1 MLAYAANAPRLAER
15 RRSPRAL
22 LVIVGAHAAVLA
34 AVMTAKMDIVR
45 EQFGGTDVTF
55 VPAPIPE
62 PQDPPPPQ
70 PQHQRPRDP
79 AISRLDTPEPL
90 LPIDP
95 VGPLFNNPPLDIP
108 ATGPTIGTG
117 TEYVPQP
124 PIHAVVRKAARFA
137 TPDWALKPPYPHEK
151 RQAEEE
157 ATLKLR
163 LSIDD
168 QGRVIAVEP
177 VGNVDPVFLAAA
189 RKHLIARWR
198 YKPATEDGRPV
209 HSSTVV
215 TLRFE
220 LEA

>member
-1 MLAYAANAPRLAER
+1 MLAYAADAPRFAER
-15 RRSPRAL
+15 RRSSKAL
-22 LVIVGAHAAVLA
+22 LLIVGAHAAAIGVL
-34 AVMTAKMDIVR
+34 MTTKMEVIRDT
-45 EQFGGTDVTF
+45 FSGTEVTF
-55 VPAPIPE
+55 VPAPISE

-70 PQHQRPRDP
+70 KPAAQQPRV
-79 AISRLDTPEPL
+79 SQVDTPEVVIPIEPIGPAFINP
-90 LPIDP
+90 PIDP
-95 VGPLFNNPPLDIP
+95 PIGPI
-108 ATGPTIGTG
+108 AGTG
-117 TEYVPQP
+117 TDYVAPP
-124 PIHAVVRKAARFA
+124 PIQPVARVAARFN

-157 ATLKLR
+157 ATLRLR

-168 QGRVIAVEP
+168 RGRVVAVEP
-177 VGNVDPVFLAAA
+177 VGNADPAFLSAA

-209 HSSTVV
+209 RSSTVV

>member
-1 MLAYAANAPRLAER
+1 MLAYAANAPRFAER
-15 RRSPRAL
+15 GRSPRAL
-22 LVIVGAHAAVLA
+22 LFIVGAHAAALA
-34 AVMTAKMDIVR
+34 AVMTAKMDVVR
-45 EQFGGTDVTF
+45 DQFGGTDVTF

-62 PQDPPPPQ
+62 PHDPPPPKPQQ
-70 PQHQRPRDP
+70 PAPRDP
-79 AISRLDTPEPL
+79 AISRVDTPDPVMPL
-90 LPIDP
+90 DP
-95 VGPLFNNPPLDIP
+95 VGPVFNDRPLDFP
-108 ATGPTIGTG
+108 AAGPTIGTG
-117 TEYVPQP
+117 TEYVPPP
-124 PIHAVVRKAARFA
+124 PIHPVVRKAARFA

-168 QGRVIAVEP
+168 QGRVVAVEP

>member
-1 MLAYAANAPRLAER
+1 MLAYAASAPRFAER
-15 RRSPRAL
+15 GRSPRAL
-22 LVIVGAHAAVLA
+22 LFIVGVHIAAVGVL
-34 AVMTAKMDIVR
+34 MTARMDVGGQSGFTRTIVDLVR
-45 EQFGGTDVTF
+45 IPPPGT
-55 VPAPIPE
+55 
-62 PQDPPPPQ
+62 PPPPPPRQQ
-70 PQHQRPRDP
+70 PVPDRQP
-79 AISRLDTPEPL
+79 ISKIDATDSIVPIPDKGPVIDQPPIEK
-90 LPIDP
+90 LPI
-95 VGPLFNNPPLDIP
+95 
-108 ATGPTIGTG
+108 GPTIGTG
-117 TEYVPQP
+117 TEYVPP
-124 PIHAVVRKAARFA
+124 PIHTVVRKAARFA
-137 TPDWALKPPYPHEK
+137 TPDWALKPPYPYEK